1 MSVWLY
7 LLPGLL
13 SGAIVVW
20 LIMKGQLSASTSA
33 VNLLKDEKVK
43 QEEKQQDAQ
52 SQINELTGQVATL
65 QAKNE
70 HLIQKLSEQQ
80 KQIDEM
86 QKRLLIEF
94 ENIANRVLDSNTR
107 KLSDQNKEK
116 LGEML
121 TPVKD
126 RLEQFNKTVQD
137 TYEKNTRERSG
148 LFEQVK
154 NLVELNKTMS
164 EDAQKL
170 TNALKGESKTQGNW
184 GEMQLDMLLE
194 NSGLTK
200 GIEYTVQD
208 SLTTLDGRRL
218 QPDVIIHLPEKKEI
232 VVDSKVSLT
241 AYELLAN
248 NEDEDGRKAALK
260 QHIASVR
267 NHVKELSEKKYHNLY
282 QLNTLDFVLMY
293 IPIEAAFSLAVMND
307 TGLVRF
313 AYERQI
319 VMVSSSTL
327 LATLKTIESIWRQ
340 EKQNRNAQLIAEKAG
355 AMYDKFAG
363 FFDDMTKLGT
373 QMLTTQKSYNA
384 AMNKFSTGKGNLLK
398 RAHEIKTL
406 GAKTTK
412 VLPEDLSTE
421 SNELPETEQKQLKFS
436 DSKKS

>member
-1 MSVWLY
+1 
-7 LLPGLL
+7 
-13 SGAIVVW
+13 
-20 LIMKGQLSASTSA
+20 
-33 VNLLKDEKVK
+33 
-43 QEEKQQDAQ
+43 
-52 SQINELTGQVATL
+52 
-65 QAKNE
+65 
-70 HLIQKLSEQQ
+70 
-80 KQIDEM
+80 M

-218 QPDVIIHLPEKKEI
+218 QPDVIIHLTREK
-232 VVDSKVSLT
+232 
-241 AYELLAN
+241 
-248 NEDEDGRKAALK
+248 
-260 QHIASVR
+260 R
-267 NHVKELSEKKYHNLY
+267 NC
-282 QLNTLDFVLMY
+282 
-293 IPIEAAFSLAVMND
+293 
-307 TGLVRF
+307 G
-313 AYERQI
+313 
-319 VMVSSSTL
+319 
-327 LATLKTIESIWRQ
+327 
-340 EKQNRNAQLIAEKAG
+340 
-355 AMYDKFAG
+355 
-363 FFDDMTKLGT
+363 
-373 QMLTTQKSYNA
+373 
-384 AMNKFSTGKGNLLK
+384 
-398 RAHEIKTL
+398 
-406 GAKTTK
+406 
-412 VLPEDLSTE
+412 
-421 SNELPETEQKQLKFS
+421 
-436 DSKKS
+436 